1 MKKVISIIL
10 TICLLSISV
19 VNTVFATES
28 SVVDIRSESRKEEI
42 LKDYREKLFAVELS
56 ESDDAAVYS
65 REKNSKSKFDLKLEI
80 QAEAVEELKKAG
92 YDAYDVNPQTFDSV
106 GELLNTDLT
115 EAGLSED
122 GAYLIVLNEESFI
135 YPDAATSDPF
145 THTYNGTTYNLRWMT
160 VRASDDPAFE
170 KYTYKNVLNDN
181 SRDVIMNCLDAALG
195 IYVGAIWEPLG
206 TVSSILGLSISDFW
220 SSYDAYLIYNATSTW
235 TRRYTQVWDNYYG
248 AWAFGCFVE
257 EVEAASY
264 FNGWYYNS
272 SSHSKQQLV
281 TPTVY
286 RTIYSDKFD
295 DWDWRKNYAVLG
307 YLYSDPYGDITDDVE
322 YYYDGDAIITHRH
335 NF

>member
-1 MKKVISIIL
+1 MKRVITIVL
-10 TICLLSISV
+10 TICLLSMSLLCSV
-19 VNTVFATES
+19 SATDLTVENT
-28 SVVDIRSESRKEEI
+28 RSENIKNEI
-42 LKDYREKLFAVELS
+42 LREYREKIFSVELNS
-56 ESDDAAVYS
+56 SDDIAVYS
-65 REKNSKSKFDLKLEI
+65 NDKDLKFNKKLEI
-80 QAEAVEELKKAG
+80 QAETVEKLKKAG
-92 YDAYDVNPQTFDSV
+92 YEAYDVNPQTFRRV
-106 GELLNTDLT
+106 EEALNTDLT
-115 EAGLSED
+115 EAGLDEN
-122 GAYLIVLNEESFI
+122 GAYLITMNEESSI

-145 THTYNGTTYNLRWMT
+145 THTYNGTTYTLRWMT

-170 KYTYKNVLNDN
+170 KYTYKNVLNNN

-195 IYVGAIWEPLG
+195 IYVGEIWKPLG

-220 SSYDAYLIYNATSTW
+220 VSYDAYLIYNATSTW

-295 DWDWRKNYAVLG
+295 DWNWRKNYAVIG
-307 YLYSDPYGDITDDVE
+307 YLYSDPYGDITDDVK
-322 YYYDGDAIITHRH
+322 YYYDGKAIITHRH